1 MLSLAPD
8 LLVDPHPPFC
18 NLKSLRLR
26 SYGKCKEI
34 TPVMQDVLT
43 YLLKKSPNAKI
54 EMEELPKVIAPRSV
68 GIIFHVNISWIK
80 RTQKRKRLYLVLVWF
95 EFCSFLKSEIVISCG
110 KFELRQLIIQP
121 LDLNY
126 KWLLV
131 PLNHFRILGKNQNS
145 NQTST

>member
-68 GIIFHVNISWIK
+68 GIIFHVNIS
-80 RTQKRKRLYLVLVWF
+80 
-95 EFCSFLKSEIVISCG
+95 
-110 KFELRQLIIQP
+110 
-121 LDLNY
+121 
-126 KWLLV
+126 
-131 PLNHFRILGKNQNS
+131 
-145 NQTST
+145 